1 MGRSLLCYLWA
12 SGITLGRPSYTQ
24 HGHLAWGE
32 EANSVALWCLP
43 PETRPA
49 FEGVRFMRWLVEKW
63 LPLRVLICRGQWL
76 TPHSKTNT
84 CEWKT
89 TSQRRQNP
97 SPSGPPEPNT
107 NNWLQHKTHTHYLV
121 RFCSSCLTFSW
132 WLWSCFLPSLCRL
145 PFFRRLVRNTVVW
158 VFWVFFSQNSDMARY
173 EIPMRSPLALL
184 I

>member
-1 MGRSLLCYLWA
+1 MSTA
-12 SGITLGRPSYTQ
+12 
-24 HGHLAWGE
+24 
-32 EANSVALWCLP
+32 
-43 PETRPA
+43 PETLPA
-49 FEGVRFMRWLVEKW
+49 FEGVRFIRWLVEKW

-121 RFCSSCLTFSW
+121 RFCSSCLNFSR

-158 VFWVFFSQNSDMARY
+158 VFWFFFPRIQIWPNMKF
-173 EIPMRSPLALL
+173 PWGLL
-184 I
+184 LLSLFRLPFLTHKKNPNHIRWPGDSLS